1 VTFSAVIASRRRS
14 NPGAEDAAPGLL
26 RRYAPR
32 NDEGRRRLNSA
43 SCLAAALFWIGL
55 LAAPAYAEYRVC
67 NKSKVLLNVAVGYD
81 TGEHF
86 VTQGWWSVTPGS
98 CATPIR
104 GALTS
109 RFVYVYATDI
119 DGADVLKG
127 ATSMCVNRQKFEA
140 VGIGDCWRR
149 GLQAVNFAEVDTVS
163 SPVWTTY
170 LGDPAQ

>member
-32 NDEGRRRLNSA
+32 NDAGRRRLNSA
-43 SCLAAALFWIGL
+43 SCL
-55 LAAPAYAEYRVC
+55 
-67 NKSKVLLNVAVGYD
+67 AVGYD

>member
-1 VTFSAVIASRRRS
+1 MTATLV
-14 NPGAEDAAPGLL
+14 
-26 RRYAPR
+26 
-32 NDEGRRRLNSA
+32 
-43 SCLAAALFWIGL
+43 AAALLF
-55 LAAPAYAEYRVC
+55 AAPARAEYRVC
-67 NKSKVLLNVAVGYD
+67 NKSKVLLNIAVGYD

-104 GALTS
+104 DALTS

-149 GLQAVNFAEVDTVS
+149 GLQAVNFAEVDTLS

-170 LGDPAQ
+170 LGEPAQ